1 MRLDQYLVQEDY
13 FETRNQAQQE
23 IKNKCIKVNGK
34 LITKS
39 SYKVE
44 QGVNIEVINVFN
56 PYVSKGGLKLEKAL
70 RSFNIDLKNKNLL
83 DIGSSTG
90 GFIDCALKNGVNRIY
105 GVDVGTNQIDP
116 RLIHNENL
124 TVYERTNFLD
134 VSTSLFDV
142 DFDYASIDVSF
153 ISSSKIMEHLY
164 ALYPEITTI
173 LLLKPQFET
182 SKEINKTGVIKD
194 IKIHMKVLEN
204 TYKYLKAMN
213 LYVNNVTYSPN
224 KGGSGNIEF
233 LLLISNKKQFVDYKD
248 IVEEAHKVLS

>member
-1 MRLDQYLVQEDY
+1 MRLDQYLVQEKF

-23 IKNKCIKVNGK
+23 IKNKSIKVNGK

-44 QGVNIEVINVFN
+44 QGVEIEVVNVFN

-70 RSFNIDLKNKNLL
+70 REFKIDLTNKSLL

-90 GFIDCALKNGVNRIY
+90 GFIDCALKEGVSRIY

-124 TVYERTNFLD
+124 TVYEKTNFLD
-134 VSTSLFDV
+134 VNASLFDV
-142 DFDYASIDVSF
+142 NFDYASIDVSF
-153 ISSSKIMEHLY
+153 ISSSKIMKHLY
-164 ALYPEITTI
+164 SIFPNITTI

-182 SKEINKTGVIKD
+182 TKEINKTGVIRD

-204 TYKYLKAMN
+204 TYKYLKEMD
-213 LYVNNVTYSPN
+213 LYVNNVTFSPN

-233 LLLISNKKQFVDYKD
+233 LLLISNKKQFVDYKN